1 MEFFEDLKKNNL
13 HFPIFI
19 LSCIF
24 LSINDNQ
31 KEGKFKLNQPKMPEK
46 ELKREIREYLNE
58 RKVLVLCTCSDKIP
72 RATPMDFYTEK
83 DSFNIYVG
91 PTPGRKV
98 KNMEENPNISIGIY
112 TPLSEG
118 KIQGMQITAS
128 GRDNVIFLKQG
139 DVEFGKA
146 QKIVKGKRKLILKI
160 IPEKIELLDHD
171 FIKDGY
177 SRLQILEL

>member
-1 MEFFEDLKKNNL
+1 MN
-13 HFPIFI
+13 H
-19 LSCIF
+19 
-24 LSINDNQ
+24 
-31 KEGKFKLNQPKMPEK
+31 PKMPEK

-58 RKVLVLCTCSDKIP
+58 RKVLVLCTCSNNIP

-91 PTPGRKV
+91 PAPGRKV

-128 GRDNVIFLKQG
+128 GRENLFFLKDG
-139 DVEFGKA
+139 DVEFDRA
-146 QKIVKGKRKLILKI
+146 QKIVRGKRKLILKI
-160 IPEKIELLDHD
+160 IPEKIELLDYD
-171 FIKDGY
+171 FAKKGY
-177 SRLQILEL
+177 SRLQTLNL